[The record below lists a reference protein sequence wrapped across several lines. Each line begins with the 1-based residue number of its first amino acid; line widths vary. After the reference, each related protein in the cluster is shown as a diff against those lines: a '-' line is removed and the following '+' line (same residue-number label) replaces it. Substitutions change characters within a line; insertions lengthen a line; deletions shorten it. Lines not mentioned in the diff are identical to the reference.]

1 MTLGLIYAG
10 RENEGWAFFERIY
23 KLADKDEIRARV
35 AADLRNDPVYQ
46 LLYKN
51 RDAFKQTAEL
61 SLPDSLRSALDRRF
75 PGWHYLKIDDEITSF
90 LRESV
95 SPFARPDLI
104 SGDFDGNGFADY
116 AALIEHKK
124 SKVKIRSPEE
134 SPVSL
139 VVFLRTAA
147 GFKMHV
153 IDPDGAYLGLMKQGE
168 WDYDYETQS
177 HFTYPHDAIFTGIW
191 EKAGSS
197 YIYEKGRFREII
209 TSD

>member
-1 MTLGLIYAG
+1 MNVYLSI
-10 RENEGWAFFERIY
+10 
-23 KLADKDEIRARV
+23 
-35 AADLRNDPVYQ
+35 VYQ
-46 LLYKN
+46 FLYKN
-51 RDAFKQTAEL
+51 RIAFQQSAEL

-75 PGWHYLKIDDEITSF
+75 PGWHYLKVDDEITSF

-95 SPFARPDLI
+95 SPYARPDLI
-104 SGDFDGNGFADY
+104 SGDFDGNGVLDY

-124 SKVKIRSPEE
+124 SHDRSGVADE
-134 SPVSL
+134 SPIAL

-147 GFKMHV
+147 GFKMHI

-177 HFTYPHDAIFTGIW
+177 NFTYPHDAIFTGIW

-197 YIYEKGRFREII
+197 YLYENGKFRSII